1 LNEIRVKT
9 NKQTKQKANI
19 MMSKPA
25 PEEKAPPSFAQT
37 TTSTKKTSAVDD
49 LERRLAMLGGDDA
62 TDMKPPAVATAPAP
76 VTTTQQAP
84 VAVAVAVK
92 GGKNALMVRTVVL
105 LFIEGMKELMNV
117 RNVSIFSHFLTVS
130 LLLGPHYGSQRKVS
144 SSSSSNNTKSNTK
157 ARRNRLIDGL

>member
-62 TDMKPPAVATAPAP
+62 TDMKPPAVAAAAAPM
-76 VTTTQQAP
+76 TTTQQAP
-84 VAVAVAVK
+84 VAVAVK
-92 GGKNALMVRTVVL
+92 GEKNALMVCTVVL

-144 SSSSSNNTKSNTK
+144 SSSSNNNKSNTK